1 MKFSQNFKDYLIF
14 IIKEHLILI
23 ILLIILISLFYQNFY
38 PNEEYLQNNS
48 IQQTLISGVTSVFNG
63 YTETLTSHA
72 TKSIGSNPITNIGFT
87 IVLLLVLGLLGYLTK
102 NRDKIF
108 VLITLMLLAQFI
120 FVPIWW
126 YFNKNFSGGL
136 SLWNT
141 FILFVLIFELISTHN
156 YGNLEQKAS
165 SVLRRNTPVII
176 FMALA
181 IFILNINSLRYRLI
195 GFIMFIVGILIWL
208 HYFSRLRS
216 VSLKYGVKLYLL
228 YSLPLA
234 IGALFGALVGFFLLP
249 FNNSGRIIFC
259 NPHLLSLPIFVLLF
273 LAYKFKYKN
282 SPISLR

>member
-1 MKFSQNFKDYLIF
+1 MKFHRKFKGYLI
-14 IIKEHLILI
+14 LILI
-23 ILLIILISLFYQNFY
+23 ILLIILISLYYQNFY
-38 PNEEYLQNNS
+38 QNEEYLQNNS
-48 IQQTLISGVTSVFNG
+48 IQQTLISGVTSIFNG

-102 NRDKIF
+102 NRDRLS
-108 VLITLMLLAQFI
+108 VLIKLMLLAQFI

-126 YFNKNFSGGL
+126 HFNKNFSGGL

-141 FILFVLIFELISTHN
+141 FILFVLIFELLSTRN
-156 YGNLEQKAS
+156 YGNLDQKAS

-181 IFILNINSLRYRLI
+181 IFILNINSLRYQLI
-195 GFIMFIVGILIWL
+195 GSVMFIVGILIWV
-208 HYFSRLRS
+208 HYFIPCLRS
-216 VSLKYGVKLYLL
+216 VISLKYRGKLSLL
-228 YSLPLA
+228 CSSPLV
-234 IGALFGALVGFFLLP
+234 IGTLFGVLVGFFLLP
-249 FNNSGRIIFC
+249 FNNSGKIIFY

-282 SPISLR
+282 SSISLR